1 MRQGSRWNAVP
12 VFVAAVMLVGCSNDM
27 SDLESFI
34 AETNKRPGGR
44 IEPLPEIKEHQ
55 PFAYDAF
62 DLRSPFV
69 PERQQSPSGPA
80 GGGLRPD
87 SARTR
92 EYLEQF
98 PLDTLKMV
106 GTLIKDGQLYGLLQ
120 TRDTLVHRVTTGNYV
135 GQSDGKIIS
144 IDDSEIQVVEIIP
157 DGIGGYMERPATISL
172 GEQ

>member
-1 MRQGSRWNAVP
+1 MRPGSIWTAITALVP
-12 VFVAAVMLVGCSNDM
+12 AMMLVGCSNDM

-44 IEPLPEIKEHQ
+44 IEPLPEIKEHE
-55 PFAYDAF
+55 PFAYDAY

-69 PERQQSPSGPA
+69 PERPQTSSGPA

-87 SARTR
+87 SSRPR

-106 GTLIKDGQLYGLLQ
+106 GTLSKDGQLYGLLQ
-120 TRDTLVHRVTTGNYV
+120 TRDTLVHRVTPGNYV